1 MSSVFAALSRKGFHA
16 RIVILALYLEKISPW
31 KLPLKIVRKLVCQA
45 IYHVEVHPDSFAS
58 PAAILS
64 LRLPHPFLIIVH
76 RSARIGSDVTLFH
89 NVTIGAR
96 EKGHAGL
103 PVLGD
108 GVYVGTGATI
118 LGALELGASSVVGA
132 GSLVL
137 ANVPAAS
144 TVVGVHK

>member
-1 MSSVFAALSRKGFHA
+1 MTRVFATLARKGFHA
-16 RIVILALYLEKISPW
+16 RIVILTLYLEKVSPW

-45 IYHVEVHPDSFAS
+45 IYHVEVHPDSFSSA
-58 PAAILS
+58 AAILS

-76 RSARIGSDVTLFH
+76 RSARIGSNVTLFH

-96 EKGHAGL
+96 EKRHAGL
-103 PVLGD
+103 PTLGD
-108 GVYVGTGATI
+108 HVYVGTGATI
-118 LGALELGASSVVGA
+118 LGDLQVGESSVVGA
-132 GSLVL
+132 GALVL